1 VAIVIPDTCGRKHG
15 VLNVSIAIIAISLF
29 ALSFSFLSGSAF
41 DHHTTVT
48 EVYAQHNVE
57 TVKHR
62 DLTIELGNGLKTNAQ
77 LTIPT
82 VGEGP
87 FPGILLIPGS
97 GPQDLNETAGFIL
110 VDNETG
116 SKTYP
121 AAQPLFQIAEYY
133 SERGFVV
140 LRYDKRGVGANYTL
154 DSNVWGNLTIN
165 DLIQDADTAL
175 SVLLQQPE
183 VNASQKATLIG
194 HSEGTTIVPRV
205 AVKNPEKVKNV
216 VLMGPLAQNPI
227 NDVQFYQEVEAPY
240 FYAQRI
246 LDKDHQ
252 GSISVKEASEDPI
265 FQRLINQASGT
276 DLADVLLFT
285 QSNVTDIQ
293 NRTAQLQP
301 TLHKSNASFI
311 NIENE
316 LKPALI
322 ASYENHTSA
331 PASVASA
338 KCLNLMGCPAWVR
351 SHSNLETALS
361 MIGNVSSG
369 TGVLI
374 MVGENDSQTP
384 VEQGLLLQQRLT
396 EVNHPD
402 HLLFTYPNLGHT
414 FSPSNEWVTSFG
426 PIEEYV
432 LQDLFEWL
440 VSPARDVSEEI
451 R

>member
-1 VAIVIPDTCGRKHG
+1 MVIVNLDTCGRKHG
-15 VLNVSIAIIAISLF
+15 FLNVLIAIIAISLF
-29 ALSFSFLSGSAF
+29 ALSFSFLNESTLH
-41 DHHTTVT
+41 HHTTVT
-48 EVYAQHNVE
+48 EVYGQNDIQ

-62 DLTIELGNGLKTNAQ
+62 DLTIDLGSGLKTKAQ

-97 GPQDLNETAGFIL
+97 GPEDLNETAGFIL

-116 SKTYP
+116 SKIYP
-121 AAQPLFQIAEYY
+121 AAQPLFQIAEYF
-133 SERGFVV
+133 SDRGFVV

-154 DSNVWGNLTIN
+154 DSNVWGNLTLN

-175 SVLLQQPE
+175 SLLLQQPE
-183 VNASQKATLIG
+183 VNATKKATLIG

-205 AVKNPEKVKNV
+205 AVGNPDKVKNV
-216 VLMGPLAQNPI
+216 VLMGPLAQNAI
-227 NDVQFYQEVEAPY
+227 NDVQYYQEVEAPY
-240 FYAQRI
+240 VYAQKI
-246 LDKDHQ
+246 LDKDHK
-252 GSISVKEASEDPI
+252 GFITLEEASEDPI

-285 QSNVTDIQ
+285 QSNVTDTQ

-301 TLHKSNASFI
+301 TPDKSNANFI

-316 LKPALI
+316 LKSALI

-338 KCLNLMGCPAWVR
+338 KCLNLIGCPAWIR
-351 SHSNLETALS
+351 SHSILETTLS

-369 TGVLI
+369 TGVI
-374 MVGENDSQTP
+374 IIVGENDSQTP

-396 EVNHPD
+396 EVDHPD
-402 HLLFTYPNLGHT
+402 HLLVTYPNLGHT
-414 FSPSNEWVTSFG
+414 FSPSDEWVTSIG
-426 PIEEYV
+426 PIEGYV

-440 VSPARDVSEEI
+440 VSPARDVN
-451 R
+451 